1 MSGLGSSPET
11 QNKISKANS
20 SNDMLTK
27 VSGDFKT
34 KILLQFCI
42 RIFKKTSMIFKVQG
56 VPGIVLGC
64 QIRQKLVFVECI
76 GRYIQEQCE
85 YSTRFSEEAQLSE
98 DQGHFE
104 KQRFL
109 RQFP

>member
-34 KILLQFCI
+34 NILLQFCI
-42 RIFKKTSMIFKVQG
+42 RIFKKMSMIFKAQAHFGTRVRIMKRRVRTAAMPFLLSVLVLCLSKHCMLVQLLR
-56 VPGIVLGC
+56 VKV
-64 QIRQKLVFVECI
+64 
-76 GRYIQEQCE
+76 
-85 YSTRFSEEAQLSE
+85 AALSI
-98 DQGHFE
+98 
-104 KQRFL
+104 
-109 RQFP
+109 